1 MIKVLSSLLILFINQ
16 LPAEWQK
23 LAYGQTE
30 DQKILTRKARNFLK
44 GRPRVLKFD
53 SMITNRKKVN

>member
-1 MIKVLSSLLILFINQ
+1 MQ

-30 DQKILTRKARNFLK
+30 DQKSLTRKARNFLK

-53 SMITNRKKVN
+53 GTGTINKKKVSQ